1 MASRQV
7 PKLMGAAEIQER
19 LGFSRQWTYVIVGR
33 RGFPEPVMELT
44 MGKLWLAEDVE
55 TWIRGNRESL
65 AQEPEGDTTPTP

>member
-1 MASRQV
+1 MASNQV
-7 PKLMGAAEIQER
+7 PKLMGAAEIQDR

-55 TWIRGNRESL
+55 GWIRANRESL
-65 AQEPEGDTTPTP
+65 AQDPEGEIAP